1 MRLSSMKA
9 SLAAGPLRL
18 RLLCTAVLSVVI
30 VLAWAGWSYVRLQLQ
45 DTPAP
50 VILGAVGNTDSA
62 RDLGIVAGE
71 PPVREGLE
79 WSTIAPVLDPI
90 FQEPTATAFGPVVV
104 VETEGRAAA
113 TSSPT
118 PVRGEDAPDTALVSL
133 NPDDGS
139 VRWFRELSPA
149 AEHYI
154 HQPRQWRDRSWNRS
168 FSATYLSSSPDGDRI
183 AVRLLPSTNGRQ
195 TIAVLSADTGETVR
209 QVEVEGNILGQ
220 ALTDEALV
228 VETSPTAF
236 PQGGTVTSYP
246 LEDDAAGESSWE
258 AYGWLAGATAEGVI
272 VSPVEQPALPHG
284 ERLLAASITI
294 ADPVSGETLNTVSD
308 VYHLHP
314 HGWAERYVDPA
325 GESLAR
331 SEPEWNDS
339 PRELVDLS
347 TGARVDITGLTADA
361 VTTPTGG
368 AWALYSSTWEE
379 SEDAPSRQL
388 ALASWFPCEPG
399 AGDGPQPQLRSDPLR
414 MVIDSGDTPRSGS
427 TDFVAVETHDLGEP
441 RPN

>member
-50 VILGAVGNTDSA
+50 VVLGAVGNTDSA

-113 TSSPT
+113 TSSPV
-118 PVRGEDAPDTALVSL
+118 PVRGQDVQDTALVSL

-139 VRWFRELSPA
+139 VRWFRKLSPA
-149 AEHYI
+149 VEDYENHPLD
-154 HQPRQWRDRSWNRS
+154 QDGPSWNRS
-168 FSATYLSSSPDGDRI
+168 FSATYLSSSPDGHRI
-183 AVRLLPSTNGRQ
+183 SVRLLPSTNDRQ
-195 TIAVLSADTGETVR
+195 TIVVLSADTGETVR
-209 QVEVEGNILGQ
+209 QVEVEGNVLGQ
-220 ALTDEALV
+220 ALTNDALV
-228 VETSPTAF
+228 VETSPTTF
-236 PQGGTVTSYP
+236 PQDATVTSYP
-246 LEDDAAGESSWE
+246 LENDAAEASSWE
-258 AYGWLAGATAEGVI
+258 AHGWLAGATAEGVV
-272 VSPVEQPALPHG
+272 VSPVEQPELPHG
-284 ERLLAASITI
+284 RRLLAASITI
-294 ADPVSGETLNTVSD
+294 ADPTSGETLKTVSD

-314 HGWAERYVDPA
+314 NGWAERYTNPA
-325 GESLAR
+325 GENLPDST
-331 SEPEWNDS
+331 PEWSDS
-339 PRELVDLS
+339 PRELVDLGS
-347 TGARVDITGLTADA
+347 GARVDITGLTADA

-368 AWALYSSTWEE
+368 AWALYSST
-379 SEDAPSRQL
+379 
-388 ALASWFPCEPG
+388 
-399 AGDGPQPQLRSDPLR
+399 
-414 MVIDSGDTPRSGS
+414 
-427 TDFVAVETHDLGEP
+427 
-441 RPN
+441 